1 MPKPSIRATLRALL
15 AVAFMLDPTVALAA
29 PIPGTRV
36 ELQPQEG
43 FTPSQRFPGFEHPAQ
58 GASIMVNEIPAGY
71 AELRAGFTREGL
83 VSRGMRLIEMKDV
96 AVAGAPAQLI
106 HVTQHAAGIEFSKW
120 MLLAPRGNESV
131 LVVGTFP
138 RTAPAAFGEAVR
150 LAVLSTSTTTG
161 QTDPMANLPFHVDAG
176 SRLKVAQRMG
186 NMLVLNRSGTMART
200 SQEEPLYVIG
210 PSVGKAPIDN
220 LQRFAQQRAQQ
231 TAEISGLRG
240 IQGRHLKV
248 DGLEA
253 YEIVADAND
262 LRSGLPL
269 RFYQVVAPDPGG
281 YFIFQGLVGSTM
293 AKEYLPEFQRLTESF
308 RRRPPTVT
316 SDRGTAATH

>member
-1 MPKPSIRATLRALL
+1 MTKPSIRATMRALL
-15 AVAFMLDPTVALAA
+15 VVAFMFGPAVVLPA

-36 ELQPQEG
+36 ELQPPEG
-43 FTPSQRFPGFEHPAQ
+43 FTPSRRFPGFEHPAQ

-83 VSRGMRLIEMKDV
+83 ASRGMQLIEMKDV
-96 AVAGAPAQLI
+96 AVAGAPALLF
-106 HVTQHAAGIEFSKW
+106 HVTQQAAGIDFRKW
-120 MLLAPRGNESV
+120 MLLARRGNESV

-138 RTAPAAFGEAVR
+138 RTAPAPFGEAVR

-161 QTDPMANLPFHVDAG
+161 QTDPMADLPFHVDAG
-176 SRLKVAQRMG
+176 SRLKLAQRMG
-186 NMLVLNRSGTMART
+186 NMLVLTRSGSMART
-200 SQEEPLYVIG
+200 SAEEPLYVIG
-210 PSVGKAPIDN
+210 PSVGRVPIDD
-220 LQRFAQQRAQQ
+220 LQRFAEERARQ
-231 TAEISGLRG
+231 TVEISGLRG
-240 IQGRHLKV
+240 IQGRNLKV

-281 YFIFQGLVGSTM
+281 YVISQGLVGTDI
-293 AKEYLPEFQRLTESF
+293 AAEYLPEFRRLTESF
-308 RRRPPTVT
+308 RRRQPTVT
-316 SDRGTAATH
+316 SRRGTSATQ